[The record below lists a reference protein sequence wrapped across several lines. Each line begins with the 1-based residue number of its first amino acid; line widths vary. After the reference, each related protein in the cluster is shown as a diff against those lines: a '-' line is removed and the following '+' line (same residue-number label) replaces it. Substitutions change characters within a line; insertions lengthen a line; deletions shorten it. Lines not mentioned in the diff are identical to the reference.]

1 VSSTR
6 RLEADRNS
14 AVRAKATHEPA
25 TEKALR
31 LLHVE
36 DSEDDERL
44 LLLELRR
51 AGYRPS
57 SIRVETQAAFLAAL
71 EEGGWEIVISDHTLP
86 QYSGM
91 QALHDLRARGG
102 DVPFILVSGT
112 IGEALAVDAMK
123 AGAQDYVLKGDL
135 TRLPAAIERELR
147 EAALRKEQ
155 AKMRERLMISERMAS
170 AGMLAAGVAHEINNP
185 LAIAALNVDTSAE
198 ALARAAALANLM
210 KSRGSGAA
218 AALSQELAELVAPL
232 EDAREAL
239 RRIRDIV
246 HDVKL
251 FSRQNEEMVGTVDL
265 RRVADSSARMAW
277 NEIRHRA
284 KLVKR
289 YGEIPLVQANESRLG
304 QVVLNLLV
312 NAAQAMPDSYPS
324 HNEISIAT
332 KTAEDGSAVLE
343 VADNG
348 SGIPKE
354 NLERV
359 FDAFFTTKP
368 VGVGTGLGLAIC
380 RGIVLELG
388 GRIELESE
396 VGRGTMFRIVLP
408 AGRASEVIVKAP
420 PVMPSR
426 QRGRVLVVDD
436 EVPLGRALERMLGVH
451 HDVTVLT
458 GGEDAIRRIGDGDPF
473 DVILLDVMMPDVSG
487 MRVYDEV
494 TAAHPEQ
501 AERIVFLTGGA
512 FAPSAREFLERVS
525 NPKLEKPIDMA
536 NLLLLIDERVTQA
549 LGKRQNG

>member
-1 VSSTR
+1 M
-6 RLEADRNS
+6 A
-14 AVRAKATHEPA
+14 ARANGTHEPP
-25 TEKALR
+25 TPTGLR
-31 LLHVE
+31 LLLVE

-44 LLLELRR
+44 LLRELGR

-57 SIRVETQAAFLAAL
+57 SVRVETQAAFLAAL
-71 EEGGWEIVISDHTLP
+71 EQGGWEIVISDHTLP

-91 QALHDLRARGG
+91 QALRDLRARGG
-102 DVPFILVSGT
+102 DIPFILVSGT

-147 EAALRKEQ
+147 EATLRKEQ

-185 LAIAALNVDTSAE
+185 LAIAALNVDTSME
-198 ALARAAALANLM
+198 ALARVTALANLM

-218 AALSQELAELVAPL
+218 AALSQELGELVAPL
-232 EDAREAL
+232 EDARDAL
-239 RRIRDIV
+239 KRIRDIV

-251 FSRQNEEMVGTVDL
+251 FSRQNEEMVATVDL

-284 KLVKR
+284 KLIKT
-289 YGEIPLVQANESRLG
+289 YEDIPMVQANESRLG

-312 NAAQAMPDSYPS
+312 NAAQAMPESYPS
-324 HNEISIAT
+324 RNEIRIAT
-332 KTAEDGSAVLE
+332 NTAQDGSAVLE

-348 SGIPKE
+348 SGIAKE
-354 NLERV
+354 NLDRV

-368 VGVGTGLGLAIC
+368 IGVGTGLGLAIC

-388 GRIELESE
+388 GHIELESE
-396 VGRGTMFRIVLP
+396 VGRGTVFRIILP
-408 AGRASEVIVKAP
+408 AGRASEVVAKAP
-420 PVMPSR
+420 PVGPSR
-426 QRGRVLVVDD
+426 ERGRVLVVDD
-436 EVPLGRALERMLGVH
+436 EVPLGRALERMLRVH

-458 GGEDAIRRIGDGDPF
+458 GGEDAIRRIGHGDPF

-494 TAAHPEQ
+494 RTVDPEQ

-512 FAPSAREFLERVS
+512 FAPSAREFLDHVS
-525 NPKLEKPIDMA
+525 NPKVEKPVQMA
-536 NLLLLIDERVTQA
+536 NLLLLIDEIVTRG
-549 LGKRQNG
+549 LRKGRNG